1 MVHGKRTRCTRRKDW
16 LMVTG
21 QQGGGWKEWHWP
33 MGKMATGKRKE
44 LMINTKRTRGKR
56 KERAAVV
63 AKGRGLRALQERER
77 KEWQMNGLSMRYF
90 VA

>member
-16 LMVTG
+16 LMVRG
-21 QQGGGWKEWHWP
+21 QQGGGWKEWP

-44 LMINTKRTRGKR
+44 LMINAKRTRGKR